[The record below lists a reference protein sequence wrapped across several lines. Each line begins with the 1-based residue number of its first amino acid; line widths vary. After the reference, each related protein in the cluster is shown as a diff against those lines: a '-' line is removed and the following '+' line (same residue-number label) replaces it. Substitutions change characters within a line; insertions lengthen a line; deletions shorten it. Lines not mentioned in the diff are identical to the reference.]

1 MFCLHANV
9 TAESSLLSPSYG
21 TPSYPHS
28 PGLVVLCRL
37 PLLRNGD
44 LGLGFPCPSLVEE
57 EEKEED
63 DILPP
68 PALLLLLEQSNSE
81 LCSGQQR
88 QRGAAALMLE
98 LRLTVGQWG
107 SRTHTGP
114 GEAPLQSWLLLQARC
129 RSAGML
135 HDDELKGSTRLPL
148 LLLGAILLG
157 CSSNQRMSFL

>member
-1 MFCLHANV
+1 M
-9 TAESSLLSPSYG
+9 
-21 TPSYPHS
+21 
-28 PGLVVLCRL
+28 LCRL

-68 PALLLLLEQSNSE
+68 PTLLLLLEQSKSE

-88 QRGAAALMLE
+88 ERGAVALMLE
-98 LRLTVGQWG
+98 LCFTVGQWG
-107 SRTHTGP
+107 SRTHTGLV
-114 GEAPLQSWLLLQARC
+114 EATLQSWLLLPASRK
-129 RSAGML
+129 SAGML
-135 HDDELKGSTRLPL
+135 HNDELQGSPRLPMP
-148 LLLGAILLG
+148 LLGAILLG